1 MINLSFQGA
10 INSVGASAILVDT
23 GVEKI
28 VLDYGTKPREIPPI
42 FPIPFPGKPDYIF
55 CSHAHLDHAGAL
67 PLFEARGNTVP
78 IYSIEPTRPLVE
90 LLLLDSVKITREEGV
105 PLPFTKD
112 HVHTTIKNFVPIE
125 YRKPLKLIQT
135 KATAFNAGHIIGS
148 MMVFLDFGNKSLLY
162 TGDFNT
168 VNTRLLPRADED
180 LPKVDYLITESTYS
194 DREHPDRKSQEKEL
208 VKKVNETI
216 GNGGKAIIA
225 GFAVSRLQEV
235 LVILDKHGIDYPIYM
250 DGMGKKA
257 TTITNQYSRYLSDP
271 AALNKALEKLKYVHK
286 DKARKKIVERPGV
299 ILTTSGMLTGGP
311 VINYLK
317 RLHDDPN
324 SSLILTG
331 YQLEGTPGKIL
342 LETGMLITEGLELQ
356 LKMQVKRFDFS
367 GHAGRSGLFEFI
379 EKINPEKVFCIHGD
393 HTEEFVNELKQK
405 GLDAIAPVANN
416 RIFSL

>member
-1 MINLSFQGA
+1 LINLSFQGA

-67 PLFEARGNTVP
+67 PIFEAKGNTVP

-105 PLPFTKD
+105 TLPFTKE
-112 HVHTTIKNFVPIE
+112 HVHTTIKNFVPIN
-125 YRKPLKLIQT
+125 YKQPIKLLHT
-135 KATAFNAGHIIGS
+135 KAMAFNAGHIIGS
-148 MMVFLDFGNKSLLY
+148 MMVFLDFGNQSLLY

-168 VNTRLLPRADED
+168 VNTRLLHRADED

-208 VKKVNETI
+208 VKKVEETI
-216 GNGGKAIIA
+216 SSGGKALIA

-235 LVILDKHGIDYPIYM
+235 LLILDRHGIDYPVYL

-257 TTITNQYSRYLSDP
+257 TTITNQYRSYLNDP
-271 AALNKALEKLKYVHK
+271 KSLGRALEKVKYIHK
-286 DKARKKIVERPGV
+286 DKMRKKALDKPGV

-311 VINYLK
+311 I
-317 RLHDDPN
+317 
-324 SSLILTG
+324 I
-331 YQLEGTPGKIL
+331 
-342 LETGMLITEGLELQ
+342 
-356 LKMQVKRFDFS
+356 
-367 GHAGRSGLFEFI
+367 
-379 EKINPEKVFCIHGD
+379 
-393 HTEEFVNELKQK
+393 
-405 GLDAIAPVANN
+405 
-416 RIFSL
+416 